1 MNKIE
6 VFHKHPW
13 KTYPVSSFNGLKQ
26 THINSL
32 YFVVDLEGTNKKKP
46 FIGRN
51 IWKHSKLHTTRKYL
65 KSKTNL

>member
-13 KTYPVSSFNGLKQ
+13 KTYLVSSFNGLKQ

-46 FIGRN
+46 LLDETYEN
-51 IWKHSKLHTTRKYL
+51 IVNYILRGNT
-65 KSKTNL
+65 

>member
-32 YFVVDLEGTNKKKP
+32 YFVVDLEGTNKIKP
-46 FIGRN
+46 LLDETYEN
-51 IWKHSKLHTTRKYL
+51 IVNYILRGNT
-65 KSKTNL
+65 